1 MEELIITVSD
11 QSANVKCVVVVSI
24 SQLHGSAE
32 EGIQSNT
39 ISCRAEAGP
48 CRRDVY
54 QLVFNCCTEY
64 VL

>member
-1 MEELIITVSD
+1 MEELIITVSE
-11 QSANVKCVVVVSI
+11 QSANVKCVVISI

-39 ISCRAEAGP
+39 ITCRAEAGP
-48 CRRDVY
+48 CKRGVY
-54 QLVFNCCTEY
+54 QFGFNCCKEY